1 MWNSY
6 AASAQIRLVASL
18 KPPSLVSIILIIE
31 SSLQVLTKQEA
42 SAVCSA
48 GRKSDWLPCP
58 SASSSSPFHTSL
70 HPFTF
75 VTHLSFLH
83 LLTCNIPYSYI
94 CNILMFVTSSHH
106 LCCFFSHSSAY
117 LFLSVTYVSPSDTS
131 LSPLSL
137 F

>member
-6 AASAQIRLVASL
+6 AASAAIRLVASL
-18 KPPSLVSIILIIE
+18 KPPSLVSIIYIIE
-31 SSLQVLTKQEA
+31 SSLEKNSRERFFLV
-42 SAVCSA
+42 SAA
-48 GRKSDWLPCP
+48 ARKSDWLTS
-58 SASSSSPFHTSL
+58 SALGSSSPFHTSL

-75 VTHLSFLH
+75 VTSYSFLH
-83 LLTCNIPYSYI
+83 LLTCNISYSYI